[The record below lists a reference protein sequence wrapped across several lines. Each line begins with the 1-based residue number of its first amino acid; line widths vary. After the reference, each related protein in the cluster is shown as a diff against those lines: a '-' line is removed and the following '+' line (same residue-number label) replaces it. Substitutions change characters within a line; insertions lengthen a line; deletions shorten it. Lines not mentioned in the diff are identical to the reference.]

1 MAPIN
6 ESENEDRECG
16 NDVIDGD
23 KQHQYKSNFTNTLN
37 GTMMRVDSKSG
48 EIEDA
53 AYSTF

>member
-23 KQHQYKSNFTNTLN
+23 KQYQYKSNFTNTLN